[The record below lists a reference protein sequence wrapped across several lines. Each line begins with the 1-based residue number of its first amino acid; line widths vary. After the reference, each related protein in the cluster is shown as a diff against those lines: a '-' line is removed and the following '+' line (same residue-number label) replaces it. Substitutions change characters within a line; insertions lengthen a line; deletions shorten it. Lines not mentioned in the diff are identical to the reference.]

1 MEKRKV
7 VKCVIDEE
15 GRLGITAMGLV
26 DMPAIEEN
34 WIALSKMQLAKVDEE
49 RRMLYGPALIP
60 DKEILRYDEKVS
72 RTMYTLKR
80 QQ

>member
-7 VKCVIDEE
+7 VKCVIDED

-34 WIALSKMQLAKVDEE
+34 WIALSKMQFVRSSCLRIDQV
-49 RRMLYGPALIP
+49 LIHYH
-60 DKEILRYDEKVS
+60 E
-72 RTMYTLKR
+72 
-80 QQ
+80 